1 MSNHTDEVISAF
13 VDNETSGFEA
23 RLSIKEMLQS
33 DEQRTRWERYHVIR
47 DALRGNLPAT
57 MDTDFTT
64 EVMARIEAEP
74 TATAQGSARR
84 SHQLLRP
91 VGGLALAAVVAVV
104 SVLAL
109 RSMRGTESAP
119 SAQTIAQTEARDE
132 AARVSEPEVPIPI
145 SPLNTP
151 AARARMNSY
160 LVNHAEYATAG
171 GVMPYARVFGYHTH

>member
-1 MSNHTDEVISAF
+1 MSNHTGEVISAF

-57 MDTDFTT
+57 MDTDFTA

-74 TATAQGSARR
+74 TATGRGSARR

-109 RSMRGTESAP
+109 RSMRGPELAP
-119 SAQTIAQTEARDE
+119 SAQTIAQTEARAE
-132 AARVSEPEVPIPI
+132 AARVSEPEVPI

-151 AARARMNSY
+151 AMRAQMNSY

-171 GVMPYARVFGYHTH
+171 GVMPYARVVGYDTH